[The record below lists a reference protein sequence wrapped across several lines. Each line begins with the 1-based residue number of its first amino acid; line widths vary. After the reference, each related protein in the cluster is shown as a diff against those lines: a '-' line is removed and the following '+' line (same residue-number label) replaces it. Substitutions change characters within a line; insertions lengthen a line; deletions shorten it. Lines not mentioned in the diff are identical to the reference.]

1 MYILMEIST
10 PHERGMTGL
19 FQKKIGWSSGE
30 GIAVG
35 VEVRVG
41 ATVRVGAGSGVNEG
55 FVVTVFVATG
65 SPVKVRGIEV
75 CEG

>member
-1 MYILMEIST
+1 M
-10 PHERGMTGL
+10 
-19 FQKKIGWSSGE
+19 
-30 GIAVG
+30 G